1 MVNFTKIPRGVCLFY
16 HSLLPLNR
24 SLHILSSGMDKTRVG
39 NKICNLYTLY
49 RSPSQA
55 KDEFENFVK
64 DIEHNLEHINN
75 KSPSIVLLDG
85 IRGLSNNIR

>member
-1 MVNFTKIPRGVCLFY
+1 
-16 HSLLPLNR
+16 
-24 SLHILSSGMDKTRVG
+24 MDKTRVG

-85 IRGLSNNIR
+85 IRGLSNNIRWF

>member
-1 MVNFTKIPRGVCLFY
+1 
-16 HSLLPLNR
+16 
-24 SLHILSSGMDKTRVG
+24 MDKTRVG

-64 DIEHNLEHINN
+64 DIQHNLEHINN

-85 IRGLSNNIR
+85 IR

>member
-1 MVNFTKIPRGVCLFY
+1 
-16 HSLLPLNR
+16 
-24 SLHILSSGMDKTRVG
+24 MDKTRVG
-39 NKICNLYTLY
+39 NKICNLYTPY
-49 RSPSQA
+49 RPPSQA

-85 IRGLSNNIR
+85 VR